1 MLNKLFYKE
10 KGCQNWL
17 LIELTNGNIGS
28 VPAGSLLPIGAITRK
43 VAQEPRCTPTFEVGT
58 TQNNVV
64 TVSEYTG
71 TLVAGAAGVLTLSL
85 LADGV
90 AIATRSATVTADG
103 SFIFALSKE
112 IRVLKNC
119 CNNVTPITLA
129 LQISGVAITGGNGTL
144 ILKRQA
150 AV

>member
-17 LIELTNGNIGS
+17 LIELTNGNIGA

-129 LQISGVAITGGNGTL
+129 LQISGVAITGGNGTP

>member
-1 MLNKLFYKE
+1 M
-10 KGCQNWL
+10 CQNWR
-17 LIELTNGNIGS
+17 LIELTNGNIGA
-28 VPAGSLLPIGAITRK
+28 VPVGSLLPIGAITRK

-58 TQNNVV
+58 TQNNVI
-64 TVSEYTG
+64 TVSEYGIYNVEYTG

-119 CNNVTPITLA
+119 CNNVIPITLA

-150 AV
+150 AVQPY

>member
-17 LIELTNGNIGS
+17 LIELTNGNIGA
-28 VPAGSLLPIGAITRK
+28 VPAGPLLPIGAITRK

-64 TVSEYTG
+64 TVSEYGIYNVEYTG

-112 IRVLKNC
+112 IRVLKK
-119 CNNVTPITLA
+119 L
-129 LQISGVAITGGNGTL
+129 L
-144 ILKRQA
+144 
-150 AV
+150 